1 MLVSELSLWLCRCPK
16 LPAKLQEYILS
27 DRNTH
32 CTAAAGLQVQKQAAA
47 ASRQEGESILF
58 HSRPCSS
65 SSVKKLTIKLRGTA
79 AATQPAHSSQLQ
91 LRHSDSP
98 KHRSLSNHAQPVKQA
113 SLGHAFKHTKLP
125 SEAKCFKAAP
135 VERPVTRR
143 FKLQQRSK
151 LKVHIKLSSPAQADQ
166 LSQRRST
173 VTHQQKRYGQG
184 LQAGNDVKQEP
195 IPTPEDAHLVRSA
208 AVGMSALPA
217 VAVSLAA
224 QPQPGAEADE
234 TTAAAAAAAAATATA
249 TTAAKQAVLTAPES
263 AVVVPESDATATCE
277 PPVMDTALMFQKVAT
292 AVTKARQ
299 AFCLPVQLPT
309 KHCACLYSCPPRG
322 HQDP

>member
-1 MLVSELSLWLCRCPK
+1 M
-16 LPAKLQEYILS
+16 
-27 DRNTH
+27 
-32 CTAAAGLQVQKQAAA
+32 
-47 ASRQEGESILF
+47 
-58 HSRPCSS
+58 
-65 SSVKKLTIKLRGTA
+65 
-79 AATQPAHSSQLQ
+79 
-91 LRHSDSP
+91 
-98 KHRSLSNHAQPVKQA
+98 KQA
-113 SLGHAFKHTKLP
+113 SLGHAFKHTKPP

-143 FKLQQRSK
+143 FKLQQRSH
-151 LKVHIKLSSPAQADQ
+151 LKVHIKLRSPAQADQ

-184 LQAGNDVKQEP
+184 LLAGSDVKQEP
-195 IPTPEDAHLVRSA
+195 ISTPEDAHLVRRA
-208 AVGMSALPA
+208 TVGVNALPV
-217 VAVSLAA
+217 VAVSLAS
-224 QPQPGAEADE
+224 QPQPGTEADE
-234 TTAAAAAAAAATATA
+234 TTAAAAAAAATA

-277 PPVMDTALMFQKVAT
+277 PPVMDTAPMFQKVAA

-299 AFCLPVQLPT
+299 AFCLPVQLLT